1 MCRFQKNLKLREN
14 RIWAVTVKWEGATC
28 FIFLFW
34 KIRCRDFGQNGQ
46 KNELLNPAARGCYGS
61 VILLIPLREEMS
73 GALCVSSSLY
83 DYESAAFRLAV
94 THTVWWACTGLG
106 TCRVKLRC
114 REFDCKSRGFWFN
127 SGCHL
132 DLIYA
137 KGTFNKYDTGSTV
150 PALNYC
156 MERKRSDI

>member
-1 MCRFQKNLKLREN
+1 M
-14 RIWAVTVKWEGATC
+14 WAVILIWEGASC
-28 FIFLFW
+28 FIFIFW
-34 KIRCRDFGQNGQ
+34 KIRCRNFGQNGQ
-46 KNELLNPAARGCYGS
+46 IKWIIESCSEGMPWLCDTFNTTKRRD
-61 VILLIPLREEMS
+61 VRI

-106 TCRVKLRC
+106 TCRVELRC
-114 REFDCKSRGFWFN
+114 REFDCKSRDFWFN

-137 KGTFNKYDTGSTV
+137 KGTFNKYDTGSIV